1 MSHPVFLHFWR
12 VFRLVWR
19 QSRRRALS
27 GSALSFSL
35 SRTGCGLPK
44 SPCAARRRPELASI
58 LLSRQGDTFRLPQ
71 SRDQVCQRKGRSVL
85 RSLGA
90 RDSWWELAFLHLPI
104 SVVFCIAACLSDLPR
119 CTTARSVSLT
129 LLHLWSN
136 LLASRSQ
143 WSGGVLSCVELAR
156 CLQERPLSARPD
168 FGPDFGFLGPTQR
181 LFFPSRGPT
190 SLRTFPTHWFP
201 RLKQLL
207 CVRESESRMY
217 VAQLWSS
224 ACPCTLIVVPMRVLF
239 PKKKENRSARFAKA
253 ATSSYLVDVSP
264 THSFARCVGLVG
276 ADLDL
281 GGRMC
286 VWTLRD
292 YSSSKP
298 TSDPARSPTCVRLS
312 V

>member
-1 MSHPVFLHFWR
+1 MDNNGHGTPEPEEAVAQL
-12 VFRLVWR
+12 
-19 QSRRRALS
+19 
-27 GSALSFSL
+27 
-35 SRTGCGLPK
+35 LP
-44 SPCAARRRPELASI
+44 
-58 LLSRQGDTFRLPQ
+58 FY
-71 SRDQVCQRKGRSVL
+71 
-85 RSLGA
+85 
-90 RDSWWELAFLHLPI
+90 
-104 SVVFCIAACLSDLPR
+104 
-119 CTTARSVSLT
+119 
-129 LLHLWSN
+129 
-136 LLASRSQ
+136 
-143 WSGGVLSCVELAR
+143 
-156 CLQERPLSARPD
+156 LQEAPVSATGFWTGFRTL
-168 FGPDFGFLGPTQR
+168 FLGPTQR

-217 VAQLWSS
+217 VAQLWPS

-276 ADLDL
+276 RL
-281 GGRMC
+281 GLGRAHVRMDSSR
-286 VWTLRD
+286 L

>member
-1 MSHPVFLHFWR
+1 MPRNS
-12 VFRLVWR
+12 
-19 QSRRRALS
+19 S
-27 GSALSFSL
+27 GSPVARWL
-35 SRTGCGLPK
+35 TG
-44 SPCAARRRPELASI
+44 RE
-58 LLSRQGDTFRLPQ
+58 
-71 SRDQVCQRKGRSVL
+71 
-85 RSLGA
+85 
-90 RDSWWELAFLHLPI
+90 
-104 SVVFCIAACLSDLPR
+104 SVVSR
-119 CTTARSVSLT
+119 VRRSTGEAPVSATGFWTGFRT
-129 LLHLWSN
+129 L
-136 LLASRSQ
+136 
-143 WSGGVLSCVELAR
+143 
-156 CLQERPLSARPD
+156 
-168 FGPDFGFLGPTQR
+168 FLGPTQR

-217 VAQLWSS
+217 VAQLWPS
-224 ACPCTLIVVPMRVLF
+224 ACPCTLIVVSMRVLF

-253 ATSSYLVDVSP
+253 ATSSYLVDVIP

-281 GGRMC
+281 GGRVC

>member
-1 MSHPVFLHFWR
+1 MGSKNLASKVGALIRRNGFAADPKTGSDQRSFFPHFWPFQR
-12 VFRLVWR
+12 APSTPSDVAKHVGRNA
-19 QSRRRALS
+19 RALP
-27 GSALSFSL
+27 SL
-35 SRTGCGLPK
+35 TTPLLRQ
-44 SPCAARRRPELASI
+44 LAHHHHNAH
-58 LLSRQGDTFRLPQ
+58 RGGP
-71 SRDQVCQRKGRSVL
+71 CQRDRVL
-85 RSLGA
+85 DRIS
-90 RDSWWELAFLHLPI
+90 DPI
-104 SVVFCIAACLSDLPR
+104 
-119 CTTARSVSLT
+119 
-129 LLHLWSN
+129 
-136 LLASRSQ
+136 
-143 WSGGVLSCVELAR
+143 
-156 CLQERPLSARPD
+156 
-168 FGPDFGFLGPTQR
+168 FGSYPAT

-207 CVRESESRMY
+207 CVRESASRMY
-217 VAQLWSS
+217 VAQLWPS

-276 ADLDL
+276 RL
-281 GGRMC
+281 GLGRAHVRMDSSR
-286 VWTLRD
+286 L